1 MKWIS
6 KDNLNAKKKDL
17 FSAIKGNTIS
27 DKMITVFAHN
37 GRSLSKH
44 IDDIVNDDRIIN
56 NDIID
61 LQKHKSIHQI
71 LPAK

>member
-1 MKWIS
+1 
-6 KDNLNAKKKDL
+6 
-17 FSAIKGNTIS
+17 
-27 DKMITVFAHN
+27 MITVFAHN

-44 IDDIVNDDRIIN
+44 IDDIVRDDRIIN